1 MCRIKLQVTFKIG
14 YGFGFDPKPNF
25 FVDSNVWSLFAIDRK
40 LIKKKKSEKVSEP
53 ATNVFAK
60 IYRKIS
66 ANKKEQIILEEEA
79 KQQGSPDFNEKY
91 FEKMDENK
99 VAGIEIKKLHK
110 VYTRGNNHALKGL
123 QVTFFKDE
131 ITAFLGHNGA
141 GKSTT
146 MHLLTGLYKPT
157 AGTALIDG
165 LDLKSHLSKIRKSL
179 GFVPQ
184 HNVLFPDM
192 TVKEHLW
199 FYSRLKGLKEKST
212 KEELTKLLEDTGL
225 AFQRHVF
232 FRGVHYFL

>member
-1 MCRIKLQVTFKIG
+1 
-14 YGFGFDPKPNF
+14 
-25 FVDSNVWSLFAIDRK
+25 
-40 LIKKKKSEKVSEP
+40 
-53 ATNVFAK
+53 
-60 IYRKIS
+60 
-66 ANKKEQIILEEEA
+66 
-79 KQQGSPDFNEKY
+79 
-91 FEKMDENK
+91 MDENK

-179 GFVPQ
+179 GM
-184 HNVLFPDM
+184 PDN
-192 TVKEHLW
+192 
-199 FYSRLKGLKEKST
+199 RDGLKEC
-212 KEELTKLLEDTGL
+212 ELCDNSE
-225 AFQRHVF
+225 
-232 FRGVHYFL
+232 FRPGVVCHSPANPDAESAAPSADPAVEAMVQQITTQIMAKMKG